1 MSKFKR
7 PLMITAAVSSLAL
20 AGIVP
25 TALARHGADDPAG
38 HDAGD
43 DHGGKVTVRAHA
55 ARHGADD
62 RAGDDRGAKRL
73 RVRAARHGAIDDH
86 GGHGHGTDDGPGHR

>member
-7 PLMITAAVSSLAL
+7 PLMMAAAVSSLAL
-20 AGIVP
+20 AGIAP

-43 DHGGKVTVRAHA
+43 DHGGRVTVRAH

-62 RAGDDRGAKRL
+62 RGGKRL
-73 RVRAARHGAIDDH
+73 KVHVR
-86 GGHGHGTDDGPGHR
+86 HGHGADDGPGHR